1 MFFQMAVYNNNTLP
15 MNSKITSKQGNM
27 AQQIVSTVILF
38 LPLGLE
44 KAATALL
51 GEPWG
56 YVLLAAL
63 GLTGIATHRLWLRN
77 VYQRF
82 MARRYK
88 NMEGFRASRNS

>member
-1 MFFQMAVYNNNTLP
+1 MVHFV
-15 MNSKITSKQGNM
+15 
-27 AQQIVSTVILF
+27 VSVGRNLIGYLIQNVLSVVILF
-38 LPLGLE
+38 LPIGLE
-44 KAATALL
+44 KVATALL
-51 GEPWG
+51 GDPWG

-63 GLTGIATHRLWLRN
+63 GITGIVTHRYWLRN